1 MYIIKNL
8 TDYRIS
14 VYYKSKMKK
23 ESDSYININ
32 HYKEKYY
39 E

>member
-23 ESDSYININ
+23 ESDSYITF
-32 HYKEKYY
+32 KCQRRKK
-39 E
+39 